1 MLHEL
6 PKITKRTNKRVGR
19 GSSSGKGKTSGRGQ
33 KGQKAR
39 NSVPWFM
46 TGGSRRNRFSK
57 TMPMI
62 RGWRN
67 RVVSEKAVTIPSAV
81 IAKLYK
87 NGDVVT
93 LDSLVEKK
101 IISATQKKL
110 GVKIVNSGDFS
121 MKVTFEVPVSASLVA
136 KA

>member
-6 PKITKRTNKRVGR
+6 PKITKRTSKRVGR
-19 GSSSGKGKTSGRGQ
+19 GSSSGKGKTAGRGQ

-57 TMPMI
+57 SIPMV
-62 RGWRN
+62 RGWKN
-67 RVVSEKAVTIPSAV
+67 RVKHEKAITIPSSV
-81 IAKLYK
+81 IAKVYK
-87 NGDVVT
+87 NGDVVN

-101 IISATQKKL
+101 VITEAQKKL

-121 MKVTFEVPVSASLVA
+121 VKVTFEVPVSKSLIA
-136 KA
+136 